1 MSNATNRP
9 TSPRRTDK
17 NGKIWVT
24 RSVVGGRRVPGWR
37 AVDPLTL
44 PFHERGSVRVK
55 LARLGYASDETPTWA
70 RAI

>member
-1 MSNATNRP
+1 MTNAINRP

-44 PFHERGSVRVK
+44 PFHKRPSVRVK
-55 LARLGYASDETPTWA
+55 LASLGHASDEAPAWA
-70 RAI
+70 